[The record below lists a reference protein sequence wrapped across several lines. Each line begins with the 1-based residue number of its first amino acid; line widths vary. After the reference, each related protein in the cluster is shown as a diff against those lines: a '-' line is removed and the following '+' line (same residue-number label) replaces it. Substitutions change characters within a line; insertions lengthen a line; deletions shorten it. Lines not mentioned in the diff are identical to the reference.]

1 MEREANYVAV
11 GAFVLLVSVMAALFV
26 YWYSDSR
33 EQHSYTRYEVYFD
46 GSVSGLSVGG
56 QVRYLGVDIGRV
68 ARIKLDRRAA
78 DRVQVLVDIDS
89 ETPISDLTLA
99 ELSLQGVTGLLYID
113 LLQQRPG
120 AQVERLMEPVPS
132 EHYPVIRSIHSNFD
146 LFLSSLPE
154 VAARIGELATRGND
168 LLSDKNI
175 ASINAM
181 VARLDQASATFPQ
194 TARDAGAL
202 LLELRAAAAESRAVI
217 AQVDAAAKTVSPDLG
232 ATMARLRTTAD
243 HLAAASEQ
251 LDALLAEDRGA
262 LRGFMQQGLPQV
274 DSLLRETRAAAREF
288 QQLSHGLKENPSQLI
303 YQPAP
308 AGVEIPP

>member
-33 EQHSYTRYEVYFD
+33 EQHNYTRYEIYFD

-56 QVRYLGVDIGRV
+56 PVRYLGVDIGRV
-68 ARIKLDRRAA
+68 ARIRLDRRAG
-78 DRVQVLVDIDS
+78 DRVQVQVDIDS
-89 ETPISDLTLA
+89 GAPISERTLA

-113 LLQQRPG
+113 LQQQKPG
-120 AQVERLMEPVPS
+120 PQAERLMEPVPS
-132 EHYPVIRSIHSNFD
+132 ERYPVIRSIHSNFD

-154 VAARIGELATRGND
+154 VAARIGELATRAND

-175 ASINAM
+175 ASINLL
-181 VARLDQASATFPQ
+181 VAHLEQASATLPQ

-202 LLELRAAAAESRAVI
+202 MLELRAAAAESRTVI
-217 AQVDAAAKTVSPDLG
+217 ADVRAAAQGVTPDLG
-232 ATMARLRTTAD
+232 ATMAKLRSSAE

-251 LDALLAEDRGA
+251 LEGLLAEDRGA
-262 LRGFMQQGLPQV
+262 LHGFMHESLPQV
-274 DSLLRETRAAAREF
+274 DTLLRDSRAAAREF
-288 QQLSHGLKENPSQLI
+288 QQLSRGLRENPSQLI
-303 YQPAP
+303 YQPAA

>member
-33 EQHSYTRYEVYFD
+33 EQHNYTRYEVYFD
-46 GSVSGLSVGG
+46 GSVTGLSVGG

-68 ARIKLDRRAA
+68 ARIRLDRRVG

-89 ETPISDLTLA
+89 TAPISERTLA

-113 LLQQRPG
+113 LQQQKAGPQ
-120 AQVERLMEPVPS
+120 AERLMEPVPS
-132 EHYPVIRSIHSNFD
+132 ERYPVIRSIHSNFD

-154 VAARIGELATRGND
+154 VAARIGELATRGNE

-175 ASINAM
+175 ASIDQL
-181 VARLDQASATFPQ
+181 VARLDQASATIPQ

-202 LLELRAAAAESRAVI
+202 LLELRAATAESRAVI
-217 AQVDAAAKTVSPDLG
+217 AQVDAAARTVSPDLG
-232 ATMARLRTTAD
+232 VTMAKLHATAD
-243 HLAAASEQ
+243 HLAVASEQ
-251 LDALLAEDRGA
+251 LDAMLAENRGA
-262 LRGFMQQGLPQV
+262 LRGFIQESLPQV
-274 DSLLRETRAAAREF
+274 DSLVRESRAAAREF

>member
-33 EQHSYTRYEVYFD
+33 EQRSYTRYEVYFD
-46 GSVSGLSVGG
+46 GSVTGLTVGG

-78 DRVQVLVDIDS
+78 DRVQVLVDIDA
-89 ETPISDLTLA
+89 EAPISDRTLA

-113 LLQQRPG
+113 LQQQKPG
-120 AQVERLMEPVPS
+120 SQAERLMEPVPS
-132 EHYPVIRSIHSNFD
+132 ERYPVIRSIHSNFD

-154 VAARIGELATRGND
+154 VAGRIGELATRANE

-175 ASINAM
+175 ASVNQMI
-181 VARLDQASATFPQ
+181 ARLDQASATIPQ

-232 ATMARLRTTAD
+232 ATMARLRATAD

-251 LDALLAEDRGA
+251 LDGMLAEDRGA
-262 LRGFMQQGLPQV
+262 LRGFMQQSLPQV
-274 DSLLRETRAAAREF
+274 ESLLRESRAAAREF
-288 QQLSHGLKENPSQLI
+288 QQLSHGLKENPSQII